1 LWWRGS
7 VLHPFSDYKKGV
19 KLTKSG
25 ITVEVRNGNL
35 EKALRVLKKK
45 VMSAGIVKEVRDRA
59 HYSKPSEI
67 KREKKKEGIKNYKKK
82 QKLRENEL

>member
-1 LWWRGS
+1 MWGRGS
-7 VLHPFSDYKKGV
+7 VRPPFYLRKGD

-25 ITVEVRNGNL
+25 ILVEVRNGNL

-45 VMSAGIVKEVRDRA
+45 GMSAGIVKEVRDRA

>member
-1 LWWRGS
+1 MWGRGS
-7 VLHPFSDYKKGV
+7 VRPPFYLRKGD

>member
-1 LWWRGS
+1 MWWRGS
-7 VLHPFSDYKKGV
+7 VRPPFYLRKGD

-25 ITVEVRNGNL
+25 ILVEVRNGNL